1 MIHVILTILKILG
14 IVLLAILLLAIV
26 LLSVILFAPVRYVI
40 KADYHD
46 KAYACVSASWL
57 LKLVRFKLVYDEQGL
72 RYSLR
77 LLFIS
82 LMDSEADDE
91 DKPPKKEKKPK
102 EDRKSKKEKRPK
114 KEKKSKEDNNKDTKF
129 PKDSKPKEAKSEG
142 RDGFGSASD
151 DNADSN
157 DVSNNTV
164 YNDTASESGFDDIDN
179 AEDKGSPVVE
189 FFEKLRSGIE
199 NAYYKTAEFKEKAL
213 QKIADISDFINDE
226 ANKEFVRFMKN
237 QLGIVLVHI
246 APRRYTIRIR
256 FGADSPDVTGKV
268 TGAVSVVMAFLK
280 RDAKKRRGTFEYV
293 PVFDE
298 KALDADAY
306 MKGRVRVSRLLRVAW
321 RVYRNERF
329 KKLVLKK

>member
-26 LLSVILFAPVRYVI
+26 LLSVILFVPIRYVI

-57 LKLVRFKLVYDEQGL
+57 LKLLRFKLVYDEQGL
-72 RYSLR
+72 RYKLK

-82 LMDSEADDE
+82 FMDSDADDE
-91 DKPPKKEKKPK
+91 DKPPKKEKKPQ
-102 EDRKSKKEKRPK
+102 
-114 KEKKSKEDNNKDTKF
+114 KEKKSKKDKPKKKESKEPDNSGFNADDNIDNNVI
-129 PKDSKPKEAKSEG
+129 
-142 RDGFGSASD
+142 DGNAASD
-151 DNADSN
+151 SGKDNYTDNSADDSEEK
-157 DVSNNTV
+157 
-164 YNDTASESGFDDIDN
+164 TAFGN
-179 AEDKGSPVVE
+179 PVVN
-189 FFEKLRSGIE
+189 FFEKLRSGIA
-199 NAYYKTAEFKEKAL
+199 NAYYKTAEFKEKAS
-213 QKIADISDFINDE
+213 QKIADISGFINDE
-226 ANKEFVRFMKN
+226 ANKEFVRFMKT
-237 QLGIVLVHI
+237 QIGIVLLHI

-280 RDAKKRRGTFEYV
+280 RDTKKRKGTFEYI

-298 KALDADAY
+298 KALDADVY
-306 MKGRVRVSRLLRVAW
+306 MKGRVRLGKLLLVAW
-321 RVYRNERF
+321 RVYRNDRF